1 MSLKFEILS
10 AANEINR
17 TIDDHFKPNTSQLS
31 LEINRFTTN
40 TSGIIATPSKN
51 NLGYEL
57 IYFSAPIDPEES
69 IESTGAD
76 LWKCAKEYYGLTG
89 TTILIG
95 AGGIPIKKSLLKHPV
110 IGDSSKYTNI
120 FSDIGVRF
128 FPRLLLPRGPI
139 ANFSKKT
146 FGTVRVFGILGRA
159 SGPGAIAMA
168 VIDAALIG
176 KCAYDARHGN
186 QTSSTPFERRDN

>member
-1 MSLKFEILS
+1 MLEIGISSAPFVVFSWHTTSAKQPSNQTQMSLKFEILS

-31 LEINRFTTN
+31 LELNRFTTN

-76 LWKCAKEYYGLTG
+76 LWKCAK
-89 TTILIG
+89 
-95 AGGIPIKKSLLKHPV
+95 
-110 IGDSSKYTNI
+110 
-120 FSDIGVRF
+120 
-128 FPRLLLPRGPI
+128 
-139 ANFSKKT
+139 
-146 FGTVRVFGILGRA
+146 
-159 SGPGAIAMA
+159 
-168 VIDAALIG
+168 
-176 KCAYDARHGN
+176 
-186 QTSSTPFERRDN
+186 